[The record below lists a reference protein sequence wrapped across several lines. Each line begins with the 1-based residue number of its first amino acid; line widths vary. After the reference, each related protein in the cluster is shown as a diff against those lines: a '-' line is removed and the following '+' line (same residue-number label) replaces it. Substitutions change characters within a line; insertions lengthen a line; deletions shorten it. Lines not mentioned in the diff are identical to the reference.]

1 MFQTSLDSNYE
12 NNERSKWEFLEYEI
26 WKFTIRYS
34 KIKAK
39 LRREENSFLEI
50 KTKEFRAKLNQWKK
64 IQMKYMKCIKY
75 IYELNEVYKDI
86 TNGIKIRR
94 SCNCM
99 SLVKNQTSAS

>member
-1 MFQTSLDSNYE
+1 MHKIKRTLWKWNNKTCFKQTSLDSNYE
-12 NNERSKWEFLEYEI
+12 NNQRSKWEFLEYEI

-64 IQMKYMKCIKY
+64 NSNE
-75 IYELNEVYKDI
+75 IYEMYQI
-86 TNGIKIRR
+86 YIWIKWSI
-94 SCNCM
+94 
-99 SLVKNQTSAS
+99 

>member
-1 MFQTSLDSNYE
+1 M
-12 NNERSKWEFLEYEI
+12 EYEI

-64 IQMKYMKCIKY
+64 NSNE
-75 IYELNEVYKDI
+75 IYEMYQI
-86 TNGIKIRR
+86 YIWIKWSI
-94 SCNCM
+94 
-99 SLVKNQTSAS
+99 